1 MKLLNQPQFVYVLL
15 KLFREM
21 NNENELLIVN
31 AGSLFTQNDRT
42 ADAAL
47 SGLKNKWYLFSD

>member
-1 MKLLNQPQFVYVLL
+1 MKLLNQPQLVHALL
-15 KLFREM
+15 KLFMEM

-31 AGSLFTQNDRT
+31 AGSLFTQNDRA

-47 SGLKNKWYLFSD
+47 SGLKK